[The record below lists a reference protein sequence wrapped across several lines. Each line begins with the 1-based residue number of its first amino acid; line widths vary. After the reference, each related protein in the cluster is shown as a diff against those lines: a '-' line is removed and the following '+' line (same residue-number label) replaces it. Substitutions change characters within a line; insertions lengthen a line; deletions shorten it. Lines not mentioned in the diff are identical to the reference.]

1 MLTEFRHIGIVV
13 NDLDVSLRFYRDLLG
28 LKVLKQMEEGG
39 KFIDKVLGLQDVQV
53 TTVKMGFGQHTL
65 IELLHYDRLSRKN
78 GSPVK
83 EICINGLTHIAFT
96 VKNLEETY
104 DRLKKHGV
112 GFVSEPEISP
122 DRYAKVTFCKDPEGN
137 FIELVEVLNDK

>member
-13 NDLDVSLRFYRDLLG
+13 NDLDVSLHFYRDLLG

-39 KFIDKVLGLQDVQV
+39 KFIDKVLGLQDIRV
-53 TTVKMGFGQHTL
+53 TTVKMGFGQSTL
-65 IELLHYDRLSRKN
+65 IELLYYHRLPRKDEN
-78 GSPVK
+78 SIKG
-83 EICINGLTHIAFT
+83 ICVNGLTHIAFT

-104 DRLKKHGV
+104 GRLKKHGV
-112 GFVSEPEISP
+112 GFVSDPEISP

-137 FIELVEVLNDK
+137 FIELVEVLNGK